1 MVSTMDTRTLG
12 RTGLKVSALGFGC
25 GNVGGL
31 MVRGTPD
38 DRTAAI
44 DRAFELGVT
53 YFDTA
58 WAYGNGQSEIN
69 LGASLRELG
78 ASPVV
83 GTKIRLE
90 AADFA
95 NLRAAVMRKARTGV
109 RRLGMAPVD
118 ILYLHNQI
126 ASGGGG
132 DGTVTA
138 EQARGPIFEA
148 LDDVRKAGLARFVGF
163 TGLGET
169 SAVLEVVDSGV
180 YDAMQTYFNAVN
192 PSAAID
198 VGPGLGGQD
207 LGRMML
213 RAAEK
218 GTGIVAIRVLAAGA
232 LTGAAANER
241 GALAG
246 SAGGAIIRG
255 GEYDADRQR
264 AARLVPIAEEAG
276 ITLGELAVR
285 FAVSCPNVGTAL
297 VGMSSLDQFEQA
309 AQAALHGELAPAFV
323 DDIVQAAGQG

>member
-1 MVSTMDTRTLG
+1 MVMRMDTRTLG

-44 DRAFELGVT
+44 ARALELGVT

-90 AADFA
+90 PEDFA
-95 NLRAAVMRKARTGV
+95 DLGAAVMRKARTGV
-109 RRLGMAPVD
+109 RRLGMETVD
-118 ILYLHNQI
+118 VLYLHNQI
-126 ASGGGG
+126 AGADSD
-132 DGTVTA
+132 DGTVSATR
-138 EQARGPIFEA
+138 ARGPIFDA
-148 LDDVRKAGLARFVGF
+148 LDAVRQAGLARFIGF

-169 SAVLEVVDSGV
+169 AAVLEVVESGV

-192 PSAAID
+192 PSSAVA
-198 VGPGLGGQD
+198 VGAGLGGQD
-207 LGRMML
+207 LGQMML

-232 LTGAAANER
+232 LTGAASNER

-255 GEYDADRQR
+255 GDYDADLER
-264 AARLVPIAEEAG
+264 ARRLVPIAEEAG
-276 ITLGELAVR
+276 IALGELAVR
-285 FAVSCPNVGTAL
+285 FAISCPSVSTAL

-323 DDIVQAAGQG
+323 DDIVQSAARG